1 MRPWDRCHTRGVD
14 ADIDEGEVAD
24 VLRAAGAAFALVHGS
39 RATGPGRPGS
49 DLDVAAWWP
58 GEAPAPFDVLLP
70 PGADLL
76 VLNTAP
82 LELRGRV
89 ALHGRLLFD
98 DDPVARVRWTA
109 TTRKIY
115 ADELPRLQRAHREFA
130 EAVRGGR

>member
-1 MRPWDRCHTRGVD
+1 M
-14 ADIDEGEVAD
+14 D
-24 VLRAAGAAFALVHGS
+24 VEEAELARLLRAAGASFAFVHGS
-39 RATGPGRPGS
+39 RAAGTHRADS

-58 GEAPAPFDVLLP
+58 GVAPASYEVLLP
-70 PGADLL
+70 PGVDLL

-98 DDPVARVRWTA
+98 DDPPARVHWTA

-115 ADELPRLQRAHREFA
+115 ADEQPRLARARQDFV
-130 EAVRGGR
+130 EAVRRGR

>member
-1 MRPWDRCHTRGVD
+1 MDVD
-14 ADIDEGEVAD
+14 EAEVAD
-24 VLRAAGAAFALVHGS
+24 LLRAAGAAFGFVHGS
-39 RATGPGRPGS
+39 RASGTHRPDS

-58 GEAPAPFDVLLP
+58 GPAPASFEVLLP
-70 PGADLL
+70 PGTDLL

-98 DDPVARVRWTA
+98 DDPPARVRWVA

-115 ADELPRLQRAHREFA
+115 ADEQPRFERAHQDFT
-130 EAVRGGR
+130 EAVLRGR